1 MLNQTRLT
9 LITLDQNCQPSSL
22 PHRIHFSVV
31 FIDRTLL
38 TPGESR
44 KVSHEE
50 PRTANPPVLDS
61 LC

>member
-1 MLNQTRLT
+1 MLNQTL
-9 LITLDQNCQPSSL
+9 LSLFTLDQNCQPSSL
-22 PHRIHFSVV
+22 PQRIHFSVG
-31 FIDRTLL
+31 FIDTTLL

-50 PRTANPPVLDS
+50 PHTANPPVLDS